1 MSSSDRE
8 TMIWDLPTR
17 IFHWMLAVLVGTNL
31 FLISPRSE
39 FQTLVHFI
47 TGYAIAGLI
56 LFRLAWGFVGSPRS
70 RFADFLHGWPVV
82 KRYTGRLFRLDPPH
96 SIGHNPLGGWMI
108 AVLIATVTGMVTT
121 GLFAFGRGTAGPLA
135 GIVSPAFAS
144 LARSMH
150 KLLSNFLIAL
160 IVAHLAGVAV
170 DWFLTRDNLVKSML
184 TGRKRLA
191 PEDAARERPIAPMWR
206 AAILGILALAVT
218 AGLAFF
224 TNYTPK
230 LPTPSQAT
238 GQQ

>member
-47 TGYAIAGLI
+47 AGYAIAGLI

-82 KRYTGRLFRLDPPH
+82 KRYSWRLLRLDPPH

-108 AVLIATVTGMVTT
+108 AVLIATASGMIAT
-121 GLFAFGRGTAGPLA
+121 GLFAAGRG
-135 GIVSPAFAS
+135 
-144 LARSMH
+144 
-150 KLLSNFLIAL
+150 
-160 IVAHLAGVAV
+160 
-170 DWFLTRDNLVKSML
+170 
-184 TGRKRLA
+184 
-191 PEDAARERPIAPMWR
+191 AA
-206 AAILGILALAVT
+206 
-218 AGLAFF
+218 
-224 TNYTPK
+224 
-230 LPTPSQAT
+230 
-238 GQQ
+238 